1 MFSSIDVKV
10 SHYLTVKM
18 MIFSAIWQQIT
29 ADFSLYGLTSAVVY
43 HQFIFSCCLLCL
55 LLVYLWLL
63 FTLFIISLSLAAV
76 YYSSSVTLWLL
87 SIVYH
92 QFIFGCSLYCLL
104 SVYLWLLFKLFIIG
118 LSSAAS
124 SCIIQV
130 IFKELTMFI
139 NNWSEGGVIVPGHLD
154 HLYPR
159 LWGFCILLEW
169 GSEPVFNGSF
179 QGSEE
184 LLLDIV
190 CCIPPIPHLP
200 ENNSNT
206 VYVCFMV
213 VVLRLKL

>member
-1 MFSSIDVKV
+1 M
-10 SHYLTVKM
+10 
-18 MIFSAIWQQIT
+18 
-29 ADFSLYGLTSAVVY
+29 
-43 HQFIFSCCLLCL
+43 
-55 LLVYLWLL
+55 
-63 FTLFIISLSLAAV
+63 FIISLSLAAV
-76 YYSSSVTLWLL
+76 YFACCWFIFGCCLHCLSSVYLWLLSILFIISKPLAAFYCLSSVYLWLL

-92 QFIFGCSLYCLL
+92 QFIFGCCLYYLSSVNLWLLSLLVIISKSLAVFYCLL

-169 GSEPVFNGSF
+169 GSEPVFNGS
-179 QGSEE
+179 
-184 LLLDIV
+184 
-190 CCIPPIPHLP
+190 
-200 ENNSNT
+200 
-206 VYVCFMV
+206 YW
-213 VVLRLKL
+213 